1 MPHRFNRI
9 DVFAPEC
16 LLARRERSTIRR
28 LGERKLLQIELD
40 ARERKLR
47 FRELRRGYFTT
58 LESIRLD
65 AMRFLDR

>member
-16 LLARRERSTIRR
+16 PLAQRQRSTIRR

-47 FRELRRGYFTT
+47 FRELRRGHFTT
-58 LESIRLD
+58 LESIRLY